1 MIAFEKITFYKSMK
15 ITVKKTKNIRPQEYI
30 FRTE

>member
-1 MIAFEKITFYKSMK
+1 MIAFEHITFLQVYENNS
-15 ITVKKTKNIRPQEYI
+15 KKTKNIRPQEYI